1 MRKIL
6 LGTTNP
12 AKADYFAHI
21 LEGYDVSF
29 LTLGDLDIRKIPDE
43 AGSSPLENAQAKA
56 AWYGQFWDYV
66 LAADSALYIRELPLD
81 DPRQPGLTVRRRSDG
96 HVMTDQEAIA
106 HYADLAH
113 ALGGRMTC
121 WYQEGYAVAN
131 HGRVTGF
138 MDDGPINDVYRFYMV
153 DKPYPSYTPGWPLDS
168 LSIWP
173 ATGKYFTE
181 DRERYLSAVDQV
193 LARDYAGE
201 RLRFL
206 VESLELERVEKAE
219 P

>member
-1 MRKIL
+1 MRQIL

-12 AKADYFAHI
+12 AKADYFARI

-56 AWYGQFWDYV
+56 ACYGQFWDYV
-66 LAADSALYIRELPLD
+66 ITQDAALYIRELALD
-81 DPRQPGLTVRRRSDG
+81 DPRQPGLTVRRRPDG
-96 HVMTDQEAIA
+96 HVMTDEEAIV

-113 ALGGRMTC
+113 ELGGRMTC

-131 HGRVTGF
+131 HGKVTGF
-138 MDDGPINDVYRFYMV
+138 MDDGPINDIYRFYMV
-153 DKPYPSYTPGWPLDS
+153 DKPYHSYMPGWPLDS

-173 ATGKYFTE
+173 ATGKYFVE
-181 DRERYLSAVDQV
+181 DRERYLSDVDQM
-193 LARDYAGE
+193 LARDYSGE

-206 VESLELERVEKAE
+206 VESLELTER
-219 P
+219 

>member
-21 LEGYDVSF
+21 LAGYDVSF
-29 LTLGDLDIRKIPDE
+29 LTLRDLYIRKIPDE
-43 AGSSPLENAQAKA
+43 AGGSPLENARTKA

-66 LAADSALYIRELPLD
+66 IAQDAALYIRELALD

-96 HVMTDQEAIA
+96 HAMTDEEAIE
-106 HYADLAH
+106 HYAALARE
-113 ALGGRMTC
+113 LGGRMTC

-131 HGRVTGF
+131 HGRVAGF
-138 MDDGPINDVYRFYMV
+138 MDDGAINDVYRFYMV

-168 LSIWP
+168 ISIWP
-173 ATGKYFTE
+173 ATGRYFTE
-181 DRERYLSAVDQV
+181 DRERYLSTVDQV
-193 LARDYAGE
+193 LARDYAQA

-206 VESLELERVEKAE
+206 VESLGLELLDGTA

>member
-1 MRKIL
+1 MRQIL

-12 AKADYFAHI
+12 AKADYFARI

-56 AWYGQFWDYV
+56 TCYGQFWDYV
-66 LAADSALYIRELPLD
+66 ITQDAALYIRELALD
-81 DPRQPGLTVRRRSDG
+81 DPRQPGLTVRRRPDG
-96 HVMTDQEAIA
+96 HVMTDEEAIA
-106 HYADLAH
+106 HYAGLARE
-113 ALGGRMTC
+113 LGGRMTC

-131 HGRVTGF
+131 HGKVTGF
-138 MDDGPINDVYRFYMV
+138 MDDGPINDIYRFYMV
-153 DKPYPSYTPGWPLDS
+153 DKPYPSYMPGWPLDS

-173 ATGKYFTE
+173 ATGKYFVE
-181 DRERYLSAVDQV
+181 DRERYLSTVDQI
-193 LARDYAGE
+193 LARDYSGE

-206 VESLELERVEKAE
+206 VESLELTER
-219 P
+219 

>member
-12 AKADYFAHI
+12 AKADYFARI
-21 LEGYDVSF
+21 LAGYDVSF
-29 LTLGDLDIRKIPDE
+29 LTLGDLGIEQIPDE
-43 AGSSPLENAQAKA
+43 AGSSPLENARAKA
-56 AWYGQFWDYV
+56 ACYGRFWDYV
-66 LAADSALYIRELPLD
+66 ITQDAALYIRELAPD

-96 HVMTDQEAIA
+96 HVMTDEEAVE
-106 HYADLAH
+106 HYAALAH
-113 ALGGRMTC
+113 ELGGRMTC

-131 HGRVTGF
+131 HGRVAGF
-138 MDDGPINDVYRFYMV
+138 MDDGAINDVYRFYMV
-153 DKPYPSYTPGWPLDS
+153 DKPYDGSAYTPGWPLDS

-173 ATGKYFTE
+173 ATGRYFLE
-181 DRERYLSAVDQV
+181 DRERYLSDVDQM

-206 VESLELERVEKAE
+206 VENLELTAR
-219 P
+219 

>member
-21 LEGYDVSF
+21 LAGYDVSF
-29 LTLGDLDIRKIPDE
+29 LTLRDLDIRKIPDE
-43 AGSSPLENAQAKA
+43 AGGSPLENARTKA

-66 LAADSALYIRELPLD
+66 IAQDAALYIRELALD

-96 HVMTDQEAIA
+96 HVMTDEEAIE
-106 HYADLAH
+106 HYAALARE
-113 ALGGRMTC
+113 LGGRMTC

-131 HGRVTGF
+131 HGRVAGF
-138 MDDGPINDVYRFYMV
+138 MDDGAINDVYRFYMV

-168 LSIWP
+168 ISIWP
-173 ATGKYFTE
+173 ATGRYFTE
-181 DRERYLSAVDQV
+181 DRERYLSTVDQV
-193 LARDYAGE
+193 LARDYAQA

-206 VESLELERVEKAE
+206 VESLGLELLDGTA

>member
-21 LEGYDVSF
+21 LAGYDVSF
-29 LTLGDLDIRKIPDE
+29 LTLRDLDIRKIPDE
-43 AGSSPLENAQAKA
+43 AGGSPLENARTKA

-66 LAADSALYIRELPLD
+66 IAQDAALYIRELALD

-96 HVMTDQEAIA
+96 HVMTDEEAIE
-106 HYADLAH
+106 HYAALARE
-113 ALGGRMTC
+113 LGGRMTC

-131 HGRVTGF
+131 HGRVAGF
-138 MDDGPINDVYRFYMV
+138 MDDGAINDVYRFYMV
-153 DKPYPSYTPGWPLDS
+153 NKPYPSYTPGWPLDS
-168 LSIWP
+168 ISIWP
-173 ATGKYFTE
+173 ATGRYFTE
-181 DRERYLSAVDQV
+181 DRERYLSTVDQV
-193 LARDYAGE
+193 LARDYAQA

-206 VESLELERVEKAE
+206 VESLGLELLDGTA

>member
-21 LEGYDVSF
+21 LAGYDVSF
-29 LTLGDLDIRKIPDE
+29 LTLRDLDIRKIPDE
-43 AGSSPLENAQAKA
+43 AGGSPLENARTKA

-66 LAADSALYIRELPLD
+66 IAQDAALYIRELALD

-96 HVMTDQEAIA
+96 HVMTDEEAIE
-106 HYADLAH
+106 HYAALARE
-113 ALGGRMTC
+113 LGGRMTC

-131 HGRVTGF
+131 HGRVAGF

-153 DKPYPSYTPGWPLDS
+153 NKPYPSYTPGWPLDS
-168 LSIWP
+168 ISIWP
-173 ATGKYFTE
+173 ATGRYFTE
-181 DRERYLSAVDQV
+181 DRERYLSTVDQV
-193 LARDYAGE
+193 LARDYAQA

-206 VESLELERVEKAE
+206 VESLGLELLDGTA

>member
-1 MRKIL
+1 MRQIL

-12 AKADYFAHI
+12 AKADYFARI

-43 AGSSPLENAQAKA
+43 AGSSPMENAQAKA
-56 AWYGQFWDYV
+56 ACYGQFWDYV
-66 LAADSALYIRELPLD
+66 ITQDAALYIRELALD
-81 DPRQPGLTVRRRSDG
+81 DPRQPGLTVRRRPDG
-96 HVMTDQEAIA
+96 HVMTDEEAIA
-106 HYADLAH
+106 HYAGLAH
-113 ALGGRMTC
+113 ELGGRMTC

-131 HGRVTGF
+131 HGKVTGF

-153 DKPYPSYTPGWPLDS
+153 DKPYPSYMPGWPLDS

-173 ATGKYFTE
+173 ATGKYFVE
-181 DRERYLSAVDQV
+181 DRERYLSDVDQM
-193 LARDYAGE
+193 LARDYSGE

-206 VESLELERVEKAE
+206 VESLELTER
-219 P
+219 

>member
-21 LEGYDVSF
+21 LAGYDVSF
-29 LTLGDLDIRKIPDE
+29 LTLRDLDIRKIPDE
-43 AGSSPLENAQAKA
+43 AGSSPLENARTKA

-66 LAADSALYIRELPLD
+66 IAQDAALYIRELALD

-96 HVMTDQEAIA
+96 HVMTDEEAIE
-106 HYADLAH
+106 HYAALARE
-113 ALGGRMTC
+113 LGGRMTC

-131 HGRVTGF
+131 HGRVAGF
-138 MDDGPINDVYRFYMV
+138 MDDGAINDVYRFYMV
-153 DKPYPSYTPGWPLDS
+153 NKPYPSYTPGWPLDS
-168 LSIWP
+168 ISIWP
-173 ATGKYFTE
+173 ATGRYFTE
-181 DRERYLSAVDQV
+181 DRERYLSTVDQV
-193 LARDYAGE
+193 LARDYAQA

-206 VESLELERVEKAE
+206 VESLGLELLDGTA